1 LSIVIDDF
9 SESPNISADFIH
21 ASVVFDGIKIV
32 HEPAGAHTH
41 NISKLSRGSA
51 VTVNNA
57 VSGDN
62 ALITH

>member
-9 SESPNISADFIH
+9 SESPNISAVFIH
-21 ASVVFDGIKIV
+21 TSVVFDGIQIV
-32 HEPAGAHTH
+32 HEAAGAHTH
-41 NISKLSRGSA
+41 NISKTSDDSS